1 MSREYARSVQAP
13 TGVMQAR
20 DLDPGDK
27 LFIRV
32 PGSRA
37 MRVQT
42 IVNTARVHGDVA
54 LALDDGTT
62 RLLSPH
68 MPVRLA

>member
-1 MSREYARSVQAP
+1 MTRQYARQVQIP

-27 LFIRV
+27 LFSRT

-37 MRVQT
+37 FTVQT
-42 IVNTARVHGDVA
+42 VINTARVHGDVA
-54 LALDDGTT
+54 LALSDGTH
-62 RLLSPH
+62 RLYSPH